1 MPKPSIKYAVISLLC
16 QEPEGL
22 WEHEIYERLRGHYA
36 KANLCCIREELT
48 SFSTVGWIETAA
60 IAEYKGELIRKF
72 KLVDSHRAFIHYQ
85 LDASNLL
92 ANLTVNSMPS

>member
-1 MPKPSIKYAVISLLC
+1 M
-16 QEPEGL
+16 
-22 WEHEIYERLRGHYA
+22 
-36 KANLCCIREELT
+36 
-48 SFSTVGWIETAA
+48 GWIETAA